1 MQDVVASIRLAA
13 CAYIYWRGKGDSK
26 EDTQSLTTCRFDGR
40 PHAAFGDERDVG
52 VPQRSCP
59 STPKQGNDR
68 LVDKGREWFGPCTRG
83 IRLVISQDDM
93 ESVSSLFGQISALR
107 RGGVSPKDDE
117 KKLDA
122 HVRVVMRIMKERL
135 ASLTEG
141 PLQDAEVVMAKHGLY
156 SICFQELISITRA
169 TNPDLSRALGSLRD
183 AHDSLLQDV
192 PGIVQRTLDENQQE
206 ISSLRDS
213 KEREAREAGELVQA
227 AQALE
232 RETVAH
238 HQELRQ
244 LHRRLSELEDENA
257 TLKTTHDAG
266 HSSLQSRPR
275 TPLHKPIPDGFTC
288 STTTTTREKH
298 HALPSASTTRYQ
310 GGEGGA
316 RGTTPEE
323 GVTPDPFLEHARTVG
338 FRWDQ
343 GGDGE
348 APDGKA
354 ASTLAEPV
362 AINGTRELSLKQL
375 HDFIASVYASKEKY
389 DLRCTA
395 QRLPSQTLARHLDDF
410 LVHRYGLTSMAR
422 AQAAALRLG
431 VQRYRDADNAV
442 KVFDMTLRNEVDEG
456 FRVEQRKLE
465 RTILDLLRVRIRE
478 RTERHDN
485 IPNYNDRYSYRRLG
499 GTSISKVAAGN
510 SGSGPS
516 SSGNHRQG
524 GGGAH
529 SYSGAGAA
537 STVTTES
544 LLRSQTRP
552 GALLAAADWQAV
564 VQHVH
569 KGADAQTV
577 LFLIKEA
584 ISTRGSRRDRVN
596 GKPNSG
602 KGGSAAGMEQQAV
615 PFGVFLQV
623 LLGYQLHGY
632 LRRLKF
638 FREEFR
644 EADVNAD
651 GVLNPAQF
659 LALAKRMLRRT
670 QRTTTPSRQDTLQR
684 HSTNCSPTTPG
695 TNGRHRQAEPAAKA
709 NLSCAEK
716 IAATQLRAADPHG
729 FGVITFSQCVLHL
742 ASSVG

>member
-1 MQDVVASIRLAA
+1 
-13 CAYIYWRGKGDSK
+13 G
-26 EDTQSLTTCRFDGR
+26 
-40 PHAAFGDERDVG
+40 
-52 VPQRSCP
+52 
-59 STPKQGNDR
+59 
-68 LVDKGREWFGPCTRG
+68 
-83 IRLVISQDDM
+83 
-93 ESVSSLFGQISALR
+93 VSSTYVTR
-107 RGGVSPKDDE
+107 
-117 KKLDA
+117 
-122 HVRVVMRIMKERL
+122 
-135 ASLTEG
+135 SL
-141 PLQDAEVVMAKHGLY
+141 
-156 SICFQELISITRA
+156 
-169 TNPDLSRALGSLRD
+169 
-183 AHDSLLQDV
+183 
-192 PGIVQRTLDENQQE
+192 QE

-213 KEREAREAGELVQA
+213 KEREAREARELVQA

-257 TLKTTHDAG
+257 ALKTTHDAG

-275 TPLHKPIPDGFTC
+275 TPLHNKPIPDGFIC
-288 STTTTTREKH
+288 STTTTTTEKR

-310 GGEGGA
+310 GGEGGG
-316 RGTTPEE
+316 RGITPEE
-323 GVTPDPFLEHARTVG
+323 GMTPDPSLEHARTVG

-348 APDGKA
+348 AADGKE
-354 ASTLAEPV
+354 ASTLAVAV

-422 AQAAALRLG
+422 AQAAALRVG

-442 KVFDMTLRNEVDEG
+442 KVFEMTLRNEVDEG

-485 IPNYNDRYSYRRLG
+485 IPNYHDRYSYRRLG

-510 SGSGPS
+510 SGPS

-564 VQHVH
+564 VHHVH

-602 KGGSAAGMEQQAV
+602 KGGSAAGMGQQAV

-644 EADVNAD
+644 EADVNAE

-659 LALAKRMLRRT
+659 LAFAKRMLRRT
-670 QRTTTPSRQDTLQR
+670 QRTTTPSRQDTAQR

-695 TNGRHRQAEPAAKA
+695 TNGRHRQAGPAAKA
-709 NLSCAEK
+709 NLSCVEK

>member
-1 MQDVVASIRLAA
+1 MRHY
-13 CAYIYWRGKGDSK
+13 CAYLLR
-26 EDTQSLTTCRFDGR
+26 RFDGR
-40 PHAAFGDERDVG
+40 PHAAFGEEWDVG
-52 VPQRSCP
+52 VPRRSCP
-59 STPKQGNDR
+59 STPKRGNDR
-68 LVDKGREWFGPCTRG
+68 LVDEGREWFGPCTRG

-107 RGGVSPKDDE
+107 RGGLSPKDDA

-122 HVRVVMRIMKERL
+122 HVRVVMRMMKERL

-141 PLQDAEVVMAKHGLY
+141 PLQDAEVVMAKYGLY
-156 SICFQELISITRA
+156 SICFQELISITRG
-169 TNPDLSRALGSLRD
+169 TNPDLSCALGSLRD

-192 PGIVQRTLDENQQE
+192 PGIVQRTLDENQQGVSSTCVTRSLQE

-213 KEREAREAGELVQA
+213 KEREAREAEELVQRFNGVYHK
-227 AQALE
+227 LW
-232 RETVAH
+232 
-238 HQELRQ
+238 LPP
-244 LHRRLSELEDENA
+244 EDENA
-257 TLKTTHDAG
+257 ALKTTHDAG

-310 GGEGGA
+310 GGEGGG
-316 RGTTPEE
+316 RGITPED
-323 GVTPDPFLEHARTVG
+323 GVTPDPFLEHGRTVG

-348 APDGKA
+348 ATDGKA
-354 ASTLAEPV
+354 ASTLAEAV

-431 VQRYRDADNAV
+431 VQRYRDADNTV
-442 KVFDMTLRNEVDEG
+442 KVFEMTLRNEVDEG

-485 IPNYNDRYSYRRLG
+485 IHNYHDRYSYRRLG

-569 KGADAQTV
+569 KAADAQTV
-577 LFLIKEA
+577 IFLIKEA
-584 ISTRGSRRDRVN
+584 ISTRGSRRDGVN
-596 GKPNSG
+596 GKSNSG
-602 KGGSAAGMEQQAV
+602 KGGSAAGMGQEAV

-644 EADVNAD
+644 EVDVNAD

-670 QRTTTPSRQDTLQR
+670 QRMTTPSRQETAQR

-695 TNGRHRQAEPAAKA
+695 TNGRHRQAGSAPKA